1 MQTSRET
8 SLLSD
13 PAFPRLG
20 EALDAGVMLGKF
32 REHLRPTGNAAR
44 EILSCRLSR
53 IRYREARRC
62 VLQYTLRVSE
72 PVTGGERD
80 VTVSG
85 LMYAKAGKAERAW
98 HELAATRPE
107 REIPEAMLV
116 FEPVSLVPDL
126 GMLVQIFPYDY
137 RLPSLPRLA
146 AGPPVGLEPR
156 LLVRLGPGDWSAD
169 AWGVEAVRYRER
181 LGAVL
186 RYTARARDPQT
197 GETAE
202 KRFYAKVYRDDAG
215 RRTRQQIED
224 IEKVAGKDFDV
235 VRPVSYLDDLKVLVL
250 EESPGFS
257 LEEILCSGRGV
268 VRAAGEVGRALA
280 AFNQMDYHPARR
292 HTLEDQIAD
301 LEKAARTLCWACPRL
316 ATDVKE
322 IIGAV
327 AAGLKGVAPRPT
339 HRDLKPDHVLLRDG
353 RVTFIDL
360 DSFAA
365 ADPVIDPALLLAR
378 LAAVPYLL
386 PVPRHR
392 TLRAARAF
400 ADEYFSRVPASWRG
414 RLHLH
419 FAGAT
424 LEVAYGF
431 FRRQLPG
438 WPEKITALVNE
449 ARMTVDG
456 DGSMMK
462 LLDGDIT
469 RDGG

>member
-186 RYTARARDPQT
+186 RYTARARDSQT

-292 HTLEDQIAD
+292 HTL
-301 LEKAARTLCWACPRL
+301 
-316 ATDVKE
+316 
-322 IIGAV
+322 
-327 AAGLKGVAPRPT
+327 
-339 HRDLKPDHVLLRDG
+339 
-353 RVTFIDL
+353 
-360 DSFAA
+360 
-365 ADPVIDPALLLAR
+365 
-378 LAAVPYLL
+378 
-386 PVPRHR
+386 
-392 TLRAARAF
+392 
-400 ADEYFSRVPASWRG
+400 
-414 RLHLH
+414 
-419 FAGAT
+419 
-424 LEVAYGF
+424 
-431 FRRQLPG
+431 
-438 WPEKITALVNE
+438 
-449 ARMTVDG
+449 
-456 DGSMMK
+456 
-462 LLDGDIT
+462 
-469 RDGG
+469 